1 MQVAQGQ
8 PDKPH
13 RASIAFPPRRTA
25 DGKRISSLPV
35 AEAQRVLAELTGA
48 SGAAA
53 AADSQSG
60 EQPPWHVPQHLNI
73 MLLQAAVKL

>member
-13 RASIAFPPRRTA
+13 RARLAFPPRRTA
-25 DGKRISSLPV
+25 DGQRISALPV

-48 SGAAA
+48 QGADTA

-60 EQPPWHVPQHLNI
+60 E
-73 MLLQAAVKL
+73 